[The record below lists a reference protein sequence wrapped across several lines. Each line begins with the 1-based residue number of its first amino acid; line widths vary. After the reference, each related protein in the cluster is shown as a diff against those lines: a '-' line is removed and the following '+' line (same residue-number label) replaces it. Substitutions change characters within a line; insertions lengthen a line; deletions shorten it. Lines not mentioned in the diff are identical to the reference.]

1 MSLDRVR
8 DGEVGVD
15 RVSQEYVAETK
26 KVPRCFRD
34 RSNMLVNKNGVRQN
48 YNFRQEILL
57 SGSLASLASEPPK
70 QSHGLNSTLR
80 QNTQS
85 FCLCFLVFVFFP
97 PRCLRKLSLAS

>member
-34 RSNMLVNKNGVRQN
+34 RSNMLVNKNGV
-48 YNFRQEILL
+48 
-57 SGSLASLASEPPK
+57 
-70 QSHGLNSTLR
+70 
-80 QNTQS
+80 
-85 FCLCFLVFVFFP
+85 
-97 PRCLRKLSLAS
+97 